1 MLKGSD
7 CQVIPILVYDI
18 ICSALCIFFYNA
30 LWTDTVGKGLWL
42 CVILIFLLA
51 LLFILLFE
59 PLLRAWLDACMN
71 NLVCLRWQFLFYAQN
86 A

>member
-42 CVILIFLLA
+42 CVMLIFLLA
-51 LLFILLFE
+51 L
-59 PLLRAWLDACMN
+59 
-71 NLVCLRWQFLFYAQN
+71 
-86 A
+86 